1 MRPYTSTAREMAT
14 ATLATRAFARP
25 RVLGTPPRA
34 RFVRHSVPAGRSVV
48 PKPSPVKTRATEGD
62 DTPDPEKKEAA
73 PEEQKQYRGVDISGG
88 KYGMG
93 ESIDKGLDA
102 TTNPDSFLFGFV
114 FLCSFAILAFLFG
127 PRPPSDYY
135 G

>member
-1 MRPYTSTAREMAT
+1 MAT
-14 ATLATRAFARP
+14 ALLSTRAFARP
-25 RVLGTPPRA
+25 RVSGTLPRA
-34 RFVRHSVPAGRSVV
+34 RFEVPAGSRSVV
-48 PKPSPVKTRATEGD
+48 PKPSTVKTRATGGD
-62 DTPDPEKKEAA
+62 GTPDPEKKEDV
-73 PEEQKQYRGVDISGG
+73 PERQKQYRGVDISGG

>member
-1 MRPYTSTAREMAT
+1 MAT
-14 ATLATRAFARP
+14 ATLSTRAFARLRVSDTSP
-25 RVLGTPPRA
+25 RTRS
-34 RFVRHSVPAGRSVV
+34 RNSVRAGRSVV
-48 PKPSPVKTRATEGD
+48 PKLSTVKTRATEGD

>member
-1 MRPYTSTAREMAT
+1 VS
-14 ATLATRAFARP
+14 F
-25 RVLGTPPRA
+25 
-34 RFVRHSVPAGRSVV
+34 
-48 PKPSPVKTRATEGD
+48 KTRATEGD
-62 DTPDPEKKEAA
+62 DTKKDPEKADASYSAEQEKQ
-73 PEEQKQYRGVDISGG
+73 PELGEEPQRYRGVDITGG

-102 TTNPDSFLFGFV
+102 TTNPDSFFFGFV
-114 FLCSFAILAFLFG
+114 FLCSFAALAFLFG

>member
-1 MRPYTSTAREMAT
+1 MAT
-14 ATLATRAFARP
+14 ATLSTRAFARP
-25 RVLGTPPRA
+25 RVSA
-34 RFVRHSVPAGRSVV
+34 RTRFAPSSVRAGRSVV
-48 PKPSPVKTRATEGD
+48 PKPSTVQTRATEGD
-62 DTPDPEKKEAA
+62 DAPGPEKKDDA
-73 PEEQKQYRGVDISGG
+73 PERQKQYRGVDISGG
-88 KYGMG
+88 KYVMG

-114 FLCSFAILAFLFG
+114 FLTSFAILAFLFG